1 VARVGVTS
9 CHGRLPKAFL
19 LLRPVIGRQE
29 VTVEALREASL
40 VRLFALLISVAPMLL
55 GIAIAVRPQERWLAL
70 MRPLT
75 LAGVFAAVS
84 GIFLGLVNTFI
95 GLTNVSDESARAALA
110 PSMAESSLLAFLA
123 FGCLT
128 VAWLGVTIGLRRQQA

>member
-1 VARVGVTS
+1 MQ
-9 CHGRLPKAFL
+9 AF
-19 LLRPVIGRQE
+19 
-29 VTVEALREASL
+29 REASL
-40 VRLFALLISVAPMLL
+40 LSLFALLVNVAPMLL
-55 GIAIAVRPQERWLAL
+55 GIAIAVRPQERWLVL

-84 GIFLGLVNTFI
+84 GIFLALMNLSI
-95 GLTNVSDESARAALA
+95 GLTRASDESVRAALA
-110 PSMAESSLLAFLA
+110 PGMAESSLLAFLA